1 MCFSLSISKS
11 FFEVT
16 SPLGDAV
23 LKAMELFCP
32 FSHLLLQEQELL
44 LLSNNLQWR
53 NLTEE
58 SVQAFVFV
66 AKHEKKKNHRKKCIG
81 ETGIIIVWQRSIPR
95 ECPAQGEQAK
105 THLIFQCF
113 QFSFLALN
121 KVFCLSDD
129 LEMLALVTFCKS
141 NISLELLET
150 ESEDKNR
157 TQKKW
162 EYLRQWPTGGGHV

>member
-23 LKAMELFCP
+23 LKATELFCS

-53 NLTEE
+53 SLTEE

-66 AKHEKKKNHRKKCIG
+66 AKHEKNPTGKSAIV
-81 ETGIIIVWQRSIPR
+81 ESGIIIV
-95 ECPAQGEQAK
+95 
-105 THLIFQCF
+105 
-113 QFSFLALN
+113 
-121 KVFCLSDD
+121 
-129 LEMLALVTFCKS
+129 
-141 NISLELLET
+141 
-150 ESEDKNR
+150 
-157 TQKKW
+157 
-162 EYLRQWPTGGGHV
+162 

>member
-1 MCFSLSISKS
+1 MIWKLVWKTDPYLAKFFMCFSLSISKS

-66 AKHEKKKNHRKKCIG
+66 AKHEKKKPQEKVHWRDWDHNCVTKVNSNRMPSPG
-81 ETGIIIVWQRSIPR
+81 WAGQDSPDLSMFPV
-95 ECPAQGEQAK
+95 
-105 THLIFQCF
+105 
-113 QFSFLALN
+113 QFSCPEQGFLPLWWFGDAGPRY
-121 KVFCLSDD
+121 
-129 LEMLALVTFCKS
+129 
-141 NISLELLET
+141 LL
-150 ESEDKNR
+150 
-157 TQKKW
+157 QV
-162 EYLRQWPTGGGHV
+162 EYLLGASGDWEWG